1 MFLIAFKLIL
11 APFLI
16 AAATLI
22 GRRWG
27 HGIGGWV
34 IALPVTS
41 GPVSLIFALQYGTA
55 FASSAAVGTLAGLIS
70 VSTFCFVY
78 CRLARWHHWTVSL
91 SLAVVGFFGSTALLN
106 SFALT
111 LIPVFIAVLVVLTLA
126 RRFIPDPKVTSDIIA
141 HPKWDLPVRMLTA
154 IIFIFTVSYA
164 AEGLGPQLSGL
175 VTPFPIFAMILA
187 VFAHSQRGAGVSI
200 QTLRGILMGLYSF
213 ATFFLVV
220 GTLVTILP
228 IVLTYAIATAVAV
241 GVNAFTLRFVR

>member
-16 AAATLI
+16 TAATLI

-27 HGIGGWV
+27 HGIGGWI

-41 GPVSLIFALQYGTA
+41 GPLSLIFALQYGTS
-55 FASSAAVGTLAGLIS
+55 FAASAAVGTLAGLIS

-78 CRLARWHHWTVSL
+78 CVLASRHHWAVSL
-91 SLAVVGFFGSTALLN
+91 SLAVIGFFGATALLN
-106 SFALT
+106 GFNLT
-111 LIPVFIAVLVVLTLA
+111 LIPVYAAVLIVLTLA
-126 RRFIPDPKVTSDIIA
+126 RRLIPDPKMMHEVVT
-141 HPKWDLPVRMLTA
+141 HPRWDLPARMVTA
-154 IIFIFTVSYA
+154 IMFIFGVTYA

-187 VFAHSQRGAGVSI
+187 VFAHSQRGAGASI

-220 GTLVTILP
+220 ASLLTILP
-228 IVLTYAIATAVAV
+228 IALTYLLATFAAAT
-241 GVNAFTLRFVR
+241 VNVFTLRFVR